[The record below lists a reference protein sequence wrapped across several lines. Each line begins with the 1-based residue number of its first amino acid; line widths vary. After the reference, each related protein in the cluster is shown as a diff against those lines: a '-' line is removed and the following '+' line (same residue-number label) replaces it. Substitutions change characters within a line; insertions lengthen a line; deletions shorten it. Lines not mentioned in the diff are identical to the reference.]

1 MPSTNTPVPPASPS
15 VTSSEYFPSTLPPQ
29 QLNLPAHPIASKP
42 TLSIPIP
49 NLSRPTTEEDRHF
62 RVAPRTHSPSVLRRV
77 SLAVPAPPTSAP
89 ASVLAQKPQSQIPA
103 PSAHDSLTPPE
114 SPTEHGTFV
123 GRASEIVSTARGLLG
138 VLWSGNSGNSPDVP

>member
-1 MPSTNTPVPPASPS
+1 MAP
-15 VTSSEYFPSTLPPQ
+15 
-29 QLNLPAHPIASKP
+29 KP

-49 NLSRPTTEEDRHF
+49 NVSRPTTEEDRHVH
-62 RVAPRTHSPSVLRRV
+62 VASRSHSSSVLRHV

-89 ASVLAQKPQSQIPA
+89 ASVLAQKLHSSTVA
-103 PSAHDSLTPPE
+103 PSARDSLTPPE

-138 VLWSGNSGNSPDVP
+138 VLWSGSNGNSPGVP